1 MNPRLSGTWEGSAKF
16 VDRQEEFVWTIT
28 SANVSEFYK
37 ATSQRGRIEPDQD
50 RFKLI
55 IAQSKTPPLLMRVLA
70 QDKMELTDSS
80 GAVSQWN
87 RNEKLLSR
95 C

>member
-1 MNPRLSGTWEGSAKF
+1 MLTL
-16 VDRQEEFVWTIT
+16 T
-28 SANVSEFYK
+28 SCNVSEFYK
-37 ATSQRGRIEPDQD
+37 ATSQSGRIEPDQD

-55 IAQSKTPPLLMRVLA
+55 ATQSKTPPLLMKVLA
-70 QDKMELTDSS
+70 QDKMELTDHS

-87 RNEKLLSR
+87 RNEKLLSH